1 MSNNYSMR
9 DVDFDSGQEAK
20 KTQRQPSLKVFE
32 QPCRANGCPCTV
44 FCGQLTQGITVCEFH
59 EGVQG
64 RYFPQVTSGLIQ
76 YQDLINLAERLLR
89 DWRLIDDYNS
99 TSNHPHVIQHLT
111 EYFQAIGI
119 PELAPQTNIPCIP
132 IEGKQKFRDESAYD
146 LGNRIKRWVR
156 SQVVKPYMLE
166 NSEESMRGKSLEQVS
181 PLSAFV
187 KQLRQKAIRRQQEDE
202 AYFYGGSHV

>member
-9 DVDFDSGQEAK
+9 DVDFDSSPEGK
-20 KTQRQPSLKVFE
+20 KTPKKLSPKVFE

-64 RYFPQVTSGLIQ
+64 KYFPTVTAGLHRFK
-76 YQDLINLAERLLR
+76 DLIDLAERLLR

-99 TSNHPHVIQHLT
+99 TATHKQVILSLT
-111 EYFQAIGI
+111 SYFHSIGI
-119 PELAPQTNIPCIP
+119 PELVPKTNIPSCQV
-132 IEGKQKFRDESAYD
+132 EGKTYYRDESAYD

-156 SQVVKPYMLE
+156 NAVVKPYMLE
-166 NSEESMRGKSLEQVS
+166 NSEESEKQKPIEEIS
-181 PLSAFV
+181 PLTAFV
-187 KQLRQKAIRRQQEDE
+187 NQLKQRAIQRQQDAEG
-202 AYFYGGSHV
+202 YF

>member
-9 DVDFDSGQEAK
+9 DVDFDSSQEAK
-20 KTQRQPSLKVFE
+20 KTQRQLSTKVFE

-64 RYFPQVTSGLIQ
+64 KFFPTVTAGLHRF
-76 YQDLINLAERLLR
+76 QDLIDLAERLLR

-99 TSNHPHVIQHLT
+99 TYNHPHVIQNLT
-111 EYFQAIGI
+111 EYFNAIGI
-119 PELAPQTNIPCIP
+119 PELAPKTNIPCIP
-132 IEGKQKFRDESAYD
+132 IEGKQFRDESAYD

-166 NSEESMRGKSLEQVS
+166 NSEESLKEKTVEQLS
-181 PLSAFV
+181 PLSAYV
-187 KQLRQKAIRRQQEDE
+187 KQLKRNAIQKQQDDE
-202 AYFYGGSHV
+202 AYF

>member
-9 DVDFDSGQEAK
+9 DVDFDSSPEGK
-20 KTQRQPSLKVFE
+20 KTPKKLSPKVFE

-64 RYFPQVTSGLIQ
+64 KYFPTVTAGLHRFK
-76 YQDLINLAERLLR
+76 DLIDLAERLLR

-99 TSNHPHVIQHLT
+99 TYNHPHVIQNLT
-111 EYFQAIGI
+111 EYFNGIGI
-119 PELAPQTNIPCIP
+119 PELAPKINIPCIP
-132 IEGKQKFRDESAYD
+132 IEGKQQFRDESAYD

-156 SQVVKPYMLE
+156 NQVVKPYMIE
-166 NSEESMRGKSLEQVS
+166 NSEESQKEKTVDQLS
-181 PLSAFV
+181 PLSAYV
-187 KQLRQKAIRRQQEDE
+187 KQLKQRAIQRQQDAEG
-202 AYFYGGSHV
+202 YF